1 MSGML
6 KRWGVGL
13 VAWMFFSLPLLVEP
27 KGTRLLVGTVLSGL
41 VLFFLGSW
49 LYRSVH
55 GLLSRERKTREEE
68 EKRILQSLHPIS
80 GLLRDRS
87 ALFPVLIQQLNE
99 VTEETERA
107 ALEIGERFMGIV
119 RQARKQSKEASDTV
133 LIFGEGD
140 LIEVSRGTINRIVLA
155 LDSIQET
162 SKATLEEM
170 SGVMERSSRIGT
182 IVEEIQYISDQ
193 TNLLALNAAI
203 EAARAG
209 EHGRGFA
216 VVADEVRKLSL
227 RSETAARQIKKL
239 MEMMNGDMEQISVKT
254 SQALEESRA
263 SADSARGE
271 ADGALRK
278 IDELMA
284 KIRARIAD
292 LGKDTET
299 LAKDI
304 GSIIVSMQ
312 FQDITRQRVEHV
324 VEPLRVV
331 QQEFEGMA
339 GSIEDID
346 RDVEQV
352 GVGSERS
359 LEWLSGLYT
368 MESERTALKEALGS
382 KQGSEGRREDE

>member
-1 MSGML
+1 M
-6 KRWGVGL
+6 
-13 VAWMFFSLPLLVEP
+13 
-27 KGTRLLVGTVLSGL
+27 
-41 VLFFLGSW
+41 
-49 LYRSVH
+49 
-55 GLLSRERKTREEE
+55 
-68 EKRILQSLHPIS
+68 
-80 GLLRDRS
+80 
-87 ALFPVLIQQLNE
+87 
-99 VTEETERA
+99 
-107 ALEIGERFMGIV
+107 
-119 RQARKQSKEASDTV
+119 
-133 LIFGEGD
+133 
-140 LIEVSRGTINRIVLA
+140 
-155 LDSIQET
+155 
-162 SKATLEEM
+162 
-170 SGVMERSSRIGT
+170 
-182 IVEEIQYISDQ
+182 
-193 TNLLALNAAI
+193 NAAI

-239 MEMMNGDMEQISVKT
+239 MDMMNGDMKQISVKT
-254 SQALEESRA
+254 SQALEESRV

-324 VEPLRVV
+324 VEPLRLV

-382 KQGSEGRREDE
+382 KQGSEGRRKDE

>member
-1 MSGML
+1 MRGSG
-6 KRWGVGL
+6 
-13 VAWMFFSLPLLVEP
+13 
-27 KGTRLLVGTVLSGL
+27 
-41 VLFFLGSW
+41 
-49 LYRSVH
+49 
-55 GLLSRERKTREEE
+55 
-68 EKRILQSLHPIS
+68 
-80 GLLRDRS
+80 DR
-87 ALFPVLIQQLNE
+87 
-99 VTEETERA
+99 
-107 ALEIGERFMGIV
+107 

-155 LDSIQET
+155 LDSIQGT

-193 TNLLALNAAI
+193 TNLLALNASI

-239 MEMMNGDMEQISVKT
+239 MEMMNGDMKQISVKT
-254 SQALEESRA
+254 SQALEESRV

-324 VEPLRVV
+324 VEPLRLV

-382 KQGSEGRREDE
+382 KQGSEGRRKDE

>member
-13 VAWMFFSLPLLVEP
+13 VAWVFFSLPLFVEP
-27 KGTRLLVGTVLSGL
+27 KGPRLLVGTILSGL
-41 VLFFLGSW
+41 ILFFLGSW
-49 LYRSVH
+49 LYRSIH

-68 EKRILQSLHPIS
+68 EKRILGRLHPIS

-155 LDSIQET
+155 LDSIQGT

-239 MEMMNGDMEQISVKT
+239 MDMMNGDMKQISVKT
-254 SQALEESRA
+254 SQALEESRV

-382 KQGSEGRREDE
+382 KQGSEGRRKDE